1 MFTIRA
7 AYSDKVEIKSSLEKA
22 TEFFSDIKNFVELM
36 PGIESIHTD
45 GKGLTHWKIRA
56 DIPVIGEMK
65 QSFPVELSEQNE
77 DRIEWSPAAGE
88 KQNFLR
94 YAVDFIEKSANLT
107 LVQFSQTVEMRRNS
121 ARDLHLLAGLA
132 GESIISG
139 EMSKRVA
146 EMIKTFVQKA
156 RERLEGAS

>member
-7 AYSDKVEIKSSLEKA
+7 AYSDKVEVKTSLQKV
-22 TEFFSDIKNFVELM
+22 TEFFGDIKNFVELM

-45 GKGLTHWKIRA
+45 AKGLTHWRIRA
-56 DIPVIGEMK
+56 DIPIIGEMK
-65 QSFPVELSEQNE
+65 QSFTVELSEKNE
-77 DRIEWSPAAGE
+77 DRIEWSPAKGE

-94 YAVDFIEKSANLT
+94 YAVDFFEQSANLT

-139 EMSKRVA
+139 EMTKRVA
-146 EMIKTFVQKA
+146 EMIKVFVQKS
-156 RERLEGAS
+156 RERLES